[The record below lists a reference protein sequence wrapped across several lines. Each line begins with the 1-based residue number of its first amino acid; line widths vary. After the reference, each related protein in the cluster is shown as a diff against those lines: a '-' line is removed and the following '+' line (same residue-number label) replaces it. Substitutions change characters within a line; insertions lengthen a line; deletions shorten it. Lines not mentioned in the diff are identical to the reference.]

1 MAKITNIY
9 TDKDG
14 NQVKEI
20 VITKT
25 PFSEKVKEGYKKV
38 KTKTVS
44 AVKEI
49 GGFVADHPLATL
61 LIVSS
66 SIKLLTAGANA
77 YAHCKNANSRARE
90 LDRADD
96 KELQVYD
103 RRNGIWYYLNR
114 PMTTTEK
121 WTYASRRTE
130 GEDAGAILRDMNLI

>member
-44 AVKEI
+44 VVKEV

-66 SIKLLTAGANA
+66 GVKLITAGANA
-77 YAHCKNANSRARE
+77 YAHVKNANTRSREIDRE
-90 LDRADD
+90 ES

-103 RRNGIWYYLNR
+103 RRNGIYYFLNR

-121 WTYASRRTE
+121 WTFSSRKSE
-130 GEDAGAILRDMNLI
+130 GEDVGHILMDMNLI

>member
-1 MAKITNIY
+1 MAKIINHY

-14 NQVKEI
+14 NTVKEI

-25 PFSEKVKEGYKKV
+25 PFSEKVKEGYEKV

-66 SIKLLTAGANA
+66 GVKLITAGANA
-77 YAHCKNANSRARE
+77 YAHVKNANTRSREIIRE
-90 LDRADD
+90 DN

-103 RRNGIWYYLNR
+103 RRNGIWYSLNR

-121 WTYASRRTE
+121 WTFASRRTE
-130 GEDAGAILRDMNLI
+130 GEDVGHILMDMNLI

>member
-25 PFSEKVKEGYKKV
+25 PFGEKVKDGYRKV
-38 KTKTVS
+38 KDKTVS
-44 AVKEI
+44 VVKEI
-49 GGFVADHPLATL
+49 GGFVAGHPIATL

-66 SIKLLTAGANA
+66 GVKLITAGANA
-77 YAHCKNANSRARE
+77 YAHVKNANTRSREMDRE
-90 LDRADD
+90 ES

-103 RRNGIWYYLNR
+103 RRNGIYYFLNR

-121 WTYASRRTE
+121 WTFSSRKSE
-130 GEDAGAILRDMNLI
+130 GEDVGHILMDMNLI

>member
-25 PFSEKVKEGYKKV
+25 PFSEKVKEGYKVV

-49 GGFVADHPLATL
+49 GTFVADHPLATL
-61 LIVSS
+61 LMVSS
-66 SIKLLTAGANA
+66 GVKLITAGANA
-77 YAHCKNANSRARE
+77 YAHVKNANTRSRE
-90 LDRADD
+90 LDKEDD
-96 KELQVYD
+96 KEWQVYD

-130 GEDAGAILRDMNLI
+130 GEDAGQILRDMNLI

>member
-1 MAKITNIY
+1 MAKIINHY

-14 NQVKEI
+14 NTVKEI

-25 PFSEKVKEGYKKV
+25 PFSEKVKEGYEKV

-49 GGFVADHPLATL
+49 GTFVADHPLATL

-66 SIKLLTAGANA
+66 GVKLITAGANA
-77 YAHCKNANSRARE
+77 YAHVKNANTHARE
-90 LDRADD
+90 LDKEDD

>member
-25 PFSEKVKEGYKKV
+25 PFSEKVKEGCKKV

-66 SIKLLTAGANA
+66 GVKLITAGANA
-77 YAHCKNANSRARE
+77 YAHVKNANTRSREIDRE
-90 LDRADD
+90 
-96 KELQVYD
+96 ELQVYD
-103 RRNGIWYYLNR
+103 RRNGIYYFLNR

-121 WTYASRRTE
+121 WTFSSRKSE
-130 GEDAGAILRDMNLI
+130 GEDVGHILMDMNLI

>member
-25 PFSEKVKEGYKKV
+25 PFGEKVKDGYRKV
-38 KTKTVS
+38 KDKTVS
-44 AVKEI
+44 AVKEV

-66 SIKLLTAGANA
+66 GVKLITAGANA
-77 YAHCKNANSRARE
+77 YAHVKNANTRSREIDRE
-90 LDRADD
+90 ES

-103 RRNGIWYYLNR
+103 RRNGIYYFLNR

-121 WTYASRRTE
+121 WTFSSRKSE
-130 GEDAGAILRDMNLI
+130 GEDVGHILMDMNLI

>member
-14 NQVKEI
+14 NTVKEI

-25 PFSEKVKEGYKKV
+25 PFSEKVKDAYEKA

-66 SIKLLTAGANA
+66 GVKLITAGANA
-77 YAHCKNANSRARE
+77 YAHVKNANTRSREMDRE
-90 LDRADD
+90 ES

>member
-1 MAKITNIY
+1 MAKIINHY

-14 NQVKEI
+14 NTVKEI

-25 PFSEKVKEGYKKV
+25 PFGEKVKEGYRKV
-38 KTKTVS
+38 KDKTVS
-44 AVKEI
+44 VVKEV
-49 GGFVADHPLATL
+49 GSFVADHPLATL

-66 SIKLLTAGANA
+66 GIKIMTAGANA
-77 YAHCKNANSRARE
+77 YAHVKNANSRARE
-90 LDRADD
+90 LDKEDN

>member
-25 PFSEKVKEGYKKV
+25 PFSEKVKDGYRKV
-38 KTKTVS
+38 KDKTVS
-44 AVKEI
+44 VVKEV

-66 SIKLLTAGANA
+66 GVKLITAGANA
-77 YAHCKNANSRARE
+77 YAHVKNANTRSREIDRE
-90 LDRADD
+90 ES

-103 RRNGIWYYLNR
+103 RRNGIYYFLNR

-121 WTYASRRTE
+121 WTFSSRKSE
-130 GEDAGAILRDMNLI
+130 GEDVGHILMDMNLI

>member
-25 PFSEKVKEGYKKV
+25 PFSEKVKEGYRKAKD
-38 KTKTVS
+38 KTVS

-66 SIKLLTAGANA
+66 GVKLITAGANA
-77 YAHCKNANSRARE
+77 YAHVKNANTRSRE
-90 LDRADD
+90 LDKDD
-96 KELQVYD
+96 NKELQVYD

-114 PMTTTEK
+114 PMTTAEK

>member
-1 MAKITNIY
+1 MAKIINHY

-14 NQVKEI
+14 NTVKEI

-25 PFSEKVKEGYKKV
+25 PFSEKVKEGYRKAKD
-38 KTKTVS
+38 KTVS

-49 GGFVADHPLATL
+49 GTFVADHPLATL

-66 SIKLLTAGANA
+66 GVKLITAGANA
-77 YAHCKNANSRARE
+77 YAHVKNANTRSRE
-90 LDRADD
+90 LDKEDD

-103 RRNGIWYYLNR
+103 RRNGIYYFLKR

-130 GEDAGAILRDMNLI
+130 GEDAGQILRDMNLI

>member
-14 NQVKEI
+14 NQVKEM

-25 PFSEKVKEGYKKV
+25 PFGEKVKEGYRKV
-38 KTKTVS
+38 KDKTVS
-44 AVKEI
+44 VVKEV
-49 GGFVADHPLATL
+49 GGFIADHPLATL

-66 SIKLLTAGANA
+66 GVKLITAGANA
-77 YAHCKNANSRARE
+77 YAHVKNANTRSREIDRE
-90 LDRADD
+90 ES

-103 RRNGIWYYLNR
+103 RRNGIYYFLNR

-121 WTYASRRTE
+121 WTFSSRKSE
-130 GEDAGAILRDMNLI
+130 GEDVGHILMDMNLI

>member
-25 PFSEKVKEGYKKV
+25 PFGEKVKEKYEKV

-66 SIKLLTAGANA
+66 GVKLITAGANA
-77 YAHCKNANSRARE
+77 YAHVKNANSRSRE
-90 LDRADD
+90 LDRD
-96 KELQVYD
+96 ESREQSVYD
-103 RRNGIWYYLNR
+103 RRNGIYYLTCR
-114 PMTTTEK
+114 PMTVTEK
-121 WTYASRRTE
+121 IEFSNRRKN
-130 GEDAGAILRDMNLI
+130 GEDVGEILADMNLI

>member
-25 PFSEKVKEGYKKV
+25 PFGEKVKEGYKKV

-44 AVKEI
+44 VVKEI
-49 GGFVADHPLATL
+49 GGFVADHPIATL

-66 SIKLLTAGANA
+66 GVKLITAGANA
-77 YAHCKNANSRARE
+77 YAHVKNANTRSREMDRE
-90 LDRADD
+90 ES

-103 RRNGIWYYLNR
+103 RRNGIYYFLNR

-121 WTYASRRTE
+121 WTFSSRKSE
-130 GEDAGAILRDMNLI
+130 GEDVGHILADMNLI